1 MILLLLF
8 CIWIHKRKRKLR
20 KHALANGI
28 ELDDDGWPVPVQVR
42 VARALQDSQVGSNA
56 ELPQPYQDRNTAYPP
71 SQSSTLV
78 PGQSTTRPAERDV
91 NPTMMGLYKDAN
103 PDTKTPRAV

>member
-28 ELDDDGWPVPVQVR
+28 ELDEDGWPVPVQVR
-42 VARALQDSQVGSNA
+42 VARALQNSQPGSNA
-56 ELPQPYQDRNTAYPP
+56 ELPQSYQDRNAAYPP

-78 PGQSTTRPAERDV
+78 PGQSITRPAERDM
-91 NPTMMGLYKDAN
+91 NLPTMAPYTDTN
-103 PDTKTPRAV
+103 PDSKSPRAV